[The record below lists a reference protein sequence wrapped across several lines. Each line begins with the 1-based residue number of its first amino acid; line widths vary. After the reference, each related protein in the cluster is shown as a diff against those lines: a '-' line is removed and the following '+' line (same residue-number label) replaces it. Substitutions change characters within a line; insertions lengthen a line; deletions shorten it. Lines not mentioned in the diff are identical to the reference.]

1 MPAPKARIGS
11 GWASDPGVTRRDPRA
26 PRLRRIELRDC
37 GVRRGRRWVLRD
49 VSIEIA
55 AGERWLLLGP
65 NGAGKTSLLGMLRG
79 DLWPTPTGRE
89 ARRYEFA
96 DGTRDPSPA
105 AAAGR
110 VALLGAERQDRYVR
124 FESTLTVAQVVLT
137 GFDDSEFPLQPAT
150 AAQRRRIA
158 AVLREVGLSGVASR
172 PMLTLSYGQRRRALL
187 ARALVRRPDV
197 LLLDEALNGLD
208 ATGRRTFLRALR
220 RATGPRTAWMLGT
233 HRREDLD
240 LAPVT
245 HVARMVAG
253 RLEAA
258 GPVPAAG
265 GGPGHGRTSARMALH
280 APGRDDRGVRARRAI
295 DGTARAA
302 LFEVERAAICREG
315 RPVLA
320 AFDWSLRPGEHW
332 HLRGANGS
340 GKSTLM
346 ATIYGDLWPR
356 HGAIVRR
363 LRPAVEDWKRL
374 VGYVAPEL
382 QARFSATGCTV
393 AEIVASGLQDS
404 VGLNVLP
411 TAAERRRVAR
421 ELRAWRIDG
430 LAQRRARQLSYGQLR
445 LVLAARAF
453 VRPRR
458 LYLLDEPFDGL
469 DAEARGR
476 LRARIVAAVRGGATL
491 VIASHHEEDVPD
503 CVEWVLTLRRGR
515 APVASRRGAEVPTA
529 ATSPRRR

>member
-1 MPAPKARIGS
+1 MTKRG
-11 GWASDPGVTRRDPRA
+11 PRA

-37 GVRRGRRWVLRD
+37 GVRHGRRWVLRD
-49 VSIEIA
+49 VSIGIA

-65 NGAGKTSLLGMLRG
+65 NGAGKTSLLKLLRG

-89 ARRYEFA
+89 ARCYEFA
-96 DGTRDPSPA
+96 DGTCDPSPA
-105 AAAGR
+105 AATGR

-124 FESTLTVAQVVLT
+124 YESTLTVAQVVLT

-158 AVLREVGLSGVASR
+158 TVLREVGLSGAASR
-172 PMLTLSYGQRRRALL
+172 PMLALSYGQRRRALL

-208 ATGRRTFLRALR
+208 ATGRRAFLQALR

-233 HRREDLD
+233 HRREDVD

-245 HVARMVAG
+245 HVARMLAG

-265 GGPGHGRTSARMALH
+265 GGPGHDRTSASIAPR
-280 APGRDDRGVRARRAI
+280 APGPRNDRGVRAGRAG
-295 DGTARAA
+295 DGAARAA

-356 HGAIVRR
+356 HGAVVRR
-363 LRPAVEDWKRL
+363 LRPAVADWKRL

-382 QARFSATGCTV
+382 QARFAATGCTV

-430 LAQRRARQLSYGQLR
+430 LAQRPARQLSYGQLR

-476 LRARIVAAVRGGATL
+476 LRGRLVAAVRGGATL

-515 APVASRRGAEVPTA
+515 APVAARRGAEVPTG